1 MAIERIHRTTLT
13 AKEAADYLGISYWL
27 ITQLVKRKQIPCSRV
42 GKRLLFRKEALDIFL
57 SKKENDSI
65 VVEQFN

>member
-1 MAIERIHRTTLT
+1 MATERIHRTTLT

-27 ITQLVKRKQIPCSRV
+27 ITQLVKKRILCSRV